1 MFTGRLGAACMF
13 TGPLGAACVLALMTE
28 FVGGASRSRTGL
40 DGFAIRC
47 ITALLSR
54 RRSAVVP
61 RFRLSSAN
69 RRKKREAAASHSFR
83 RLSQCIDGAG
93 NGTGTRALSHCFPT
107 TFSAAVIGEGLK
119 YSLIFPPWRSTAR
132 PRCRQAFMTSPVA
145 VRPTPGFTLARAPP
159 PSAFTN
165 SAIPIT
171 QGNGHCPPR
180 VCNRA
185 RDLKPLHVLER
196 RVRRQAP
203 TL

>member
-1 MFTGRLGAACMF
+1 M
-13 TGPLGAACVLALMTE
+13 
-28 FVGGASRSRTGL
+28 
-40 DGFAIRC
+40 
-47 ITALLSR
+47 
-54 RRSAVVP
+54 VP
-61 RFRLSSAN
+61 RAGVEPARPFSGKRRILSPQCLPISPSGRRLPNAHLRCSVTRAARARNALSYSVAGSLKCSQPSPP
-69 RRKKREAAASHSFR
+69 RKKGSLGFPFEY
-83 RLSQCIDGAG
+83 GAG

>member
-1 MFTGRLGAACMF
+1 MRAPTKKGSSCFPFLSVTAGL
-13 TGPLGAACVLALMTE
+13 VDQ
-28 FVGGASRSRTGL
+28 RS
-40 DGFAIRC
+40 
-47 ITALLSR
+47 S
-54 RRSAVVP
+54 V
-61 RFRLSSAN
+61 
-69 RRKKREAAASHSFR
+69 
-83 RLSQCIDGAG
+83 GAG

>member
-1 MFTGRLGAACMF
+1 MVTSIRKDGAGSCEPRR
-13 TGPLGAACVLALMTE
+13 TNQ
-28 FVGGASRSRTGL
+28 VGGGGGGGPRGRTGL
-40 DGFAIRC
+40 PGFPIRC

-54 RRSAVVP
+54 H
-61 RFRLSSAN
+61 
-69 RRKKREAAASHSFR
+69 RKR
-83 RLSQCIDGAG
+83 RLALRRPTDKKGKPCFPFSLNGAG